1 MKCWLFLA
9 ISIIAEVS
17 GTLSMKYASL
27 YGGQV
32 GHLVMY
38 AMITLSYVALSVAI
52 KRIALGVAYAL
63 WEGVGVLLITL
74 CSVTLFAESL
84 PLMKALGLLVLVAGI
99 VLLNGGTDKADKQKQ
114 EKEKGGLH
122 AAA

>member
-1 MKCWLFLA
+1 MKYWLFLV

-38 AMITLSYVALSVAI
+38 AMIMLSYVALSVAI

-114 EKEKGGLH
+114 EKGGLH

>member
-1 MKCWLFLA
+1 MKYWLFLA

-114 EKEKGGLH
+114 EKGGLY

>member
-1 MKCWLFLA
+1 MKYWLFLA
-9 ISIIAEVS
+9 VSIIAEVS

-27 YGGQV
+27 NGGQL

-38 AMITLSYVALSVAI
+38 AMITLSYIALSMAI

-84 PLMKALGLLVLVAGI
+84 PLMKALGLMVLVVGI
-99 VLLNGGTDKADKQKQ
+99 VLLNGGTDKTAQPKKI
-114 EKEKGGLH
+114 KGDRH

>member
-1 MKCWLFLA
+1 MKYWFFLA
-9 ISIIAEVS
+9 VSIVAEVS

-27 YGGQV
+27 YGGML
-32 GHLVMY
+32 GHLMMY
-38 AMITLSYVALSVAI
+38 VMITLSYIALSLAI

-84 PLMKALGLLVLVAGI
+84 PLIKGLGLMVLIAGI
-99 VLLNGGTDKADKQKQ
+99 LLLHGGTDKAGKRKD
-114 EKEKGGLH
+114 EKGELH

>member
-1 MKCWLFLA
+1 MKYWLFLVF
-9 ISIIAEVS
+9 SIVAEVA

-27 YGGQV
+27 NGGKL

-38 AMITLSYVALSVAI
+38 GMVILSYIALSVAI

-63 WEGVGVLLITL
+63 WEGAGVLLITL
-74 CSVTLFAESL
+74 FSVTLFAESL
-84 PLMKALGLLVLVAGI
+84 PLLKALGLVVLIAGI
-99 VLLNGGTDKADKQKQ
+99 VLLNGGTEKASKQKQ
-114 EKEKGGLH
+114 EKGGLH

>member
-1 MKCWLFLA
+1 MKYWLFLMF
-9 ISIIAEVS
+9 SIIAEVT
-17 GTLSMKYASL
+17 GTLSMKYASMN
-27 YGGQV
+27 GGQL

-38 AMITLSYVALSVAI
+38 LMVTLSYIALSLAV

-74 CSVTLFAESL
+74 FSVAWFAEPL
-84 PLMKALGLLVLVAGI
+84 PLMKSGGLLVLIAGI
-99 VLLNGGTDKADKQKQ
+99 VLLNGGTEKAGRKAVK
-114 EKEKGGLH
+114 KGGQH

>member
-1 MKCWLFLA
+1 MKYWLFLA
-9 ISIIAEVS
+9 VSIVAEVS
-17 GTLSMKYASL
+17 GTLAMKYASL
-27 YGGQV
+27 YGGHF

-38 AMITLSYVALSVAI
+38 VMVTFSYIALSLAI

-74 CSVTLFAESL
+74 CSVSLFAESL
-84 PLMKALGLLVLVAGI
+84 PLMKALGLGVLVVGI
-99 VLLNGGTDKADKQKQ
+99 VLLNGGTEKAAQQ
-114 EKEKGGLH
+114 EKIKGDRH